1 LSWPGAAE
9 GFQSVSINEFPVCQM
24 VVGGKNLAKC
34 GPPKVAQT
42 AYLLFSR
49 QFDLSDSNKS

>member
-1 LSWPGAAE
+1 
-9 GFQSVSINEFPVCQM
+9 M

-49 QFDLSDSNKS
+49 QLDLSDSNKS